1 MNWSDRETVA
11 APGTLASG
19 LMARVGPAPA
29 TGSSKPGPKSKSGQM
44 RGVGTLVTP
53 FPRPSLSATPASSQ
67 DTGSGEAPRE
77 REEMGQPGAGPWGT
91 SPAQVGC
98 GQPVPCCQQSPTSTA
113 WGARRDQL
121 TSSDCS
127 YMEHS
132 RVAGNRVLG
141 GARGGEGWRT
151 APWTHMLHPAGS
163 LSYPASVCLPTEW
176 ASVGDSG
183 DRGARWTLGAWLRR
197 GSHPQAAPSTA
208 ALAVAPSSSPCLLGS
223 WEPEPALPP
232 AGMEE
237 GRAGPGHGH
246 QASEGGL
253 PYLQVLPPHVHG
265 RKRQLHLLPPSV
277 LVPFIGDLD
286 EDQEDP
292 GHDAPS
298 HQHEDPWGRHPV
310 PQLCLLRMWPLGRPS
325 RVIRGLEVAEG
336 GGPPAIFSKVR
347 VAGALLRESHSWYR
361 THVLSRSSMKPF
373 SWDLNGRG
381 V

>member
-1 MNWSDRETVA
+1 MDWSDRETEA

-19 LMARVGPAPA
+19 LMARWALRPPQGAA
-29 TGSSKPGPKSKSGQM
+29 ARSQEQGWADERCGDTGDPGPGPPSWQHRLPPRTQALGRHPEEEKSWGC
-44 RGVGTLVTP
+44 L
-53 FPRPSLSATPASSQ
+53 
-67 DTGSGEAPRE
+67 
-77 REEMGQPGAGPWGT
+77 WGT

-98 GQPVPCCQQSPTSTA
+98 GQPVPCCQQSPTGAA
-113 WGARRDQL
+113 WGAQQDRR

-141 GARGGEGWRT
+141 GAWGGEGWWT
-151 APWTHMLHPAGS
+151 APWTHTLHPAGS
-163 LSYPASVCLPTEW
+163 LSYPASVCLPMEW

-183 DRGARWTLGAWLRR
+183 DRGARWTLGARLRR
-197 GSHPQAAPSTA
+197 GGHPQAAPSTA
-208 ALAVAPSSSPCLLGS
+208 ASAVAPSSSPRHLGF

-253 PYLQVLPPHVHG
+253 PYLQVLSPHVHC
-265 RKRQLHLLPPSV
+265 RKRQLHLLPPGV

-292 GHDAPS
+292 SHDASS
-298 HQHEDPWGRHPV
+298 HQHEDPWGGHPV
-310 PQLCLLRMWPLGRPS
+310 PQLWLLPLRP
-325 RVIRGLEVAEG
+325 
-336 GGPPAIFSKVR
+336 P
-347 VAGALLRESHSWYR
+347 GASIQA
-361 THVLSRSSMKPF
+361 
-373 SWDLNGRG
+373 
-381 V
+381 